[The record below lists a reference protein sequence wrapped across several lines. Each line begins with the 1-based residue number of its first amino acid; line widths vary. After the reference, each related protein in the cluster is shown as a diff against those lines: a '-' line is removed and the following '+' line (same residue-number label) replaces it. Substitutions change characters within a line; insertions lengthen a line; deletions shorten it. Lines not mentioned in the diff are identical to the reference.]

1 MTQKRIVAVLS
12 GLMFIFGALQFND
25 PDPLLWVSIYF
36 GVGLLGVIILF
47 KKLPNVLFLLII
59 TGVLAYMASF
69 LPDVF
74 SWIQEG
80 FPAITG
86 KMAKAR
92 PYTELMREFFG
103 LFISA
108 LILIYMHRYN
118 KANTNNP

>member
-1 MTQKRIVAVLS
+1 MKGKWIVIVLS
-12 GLMFIFGALQFND
+12 GLMVLFGLVQFND

-36 GVGLLGVIILF
+36 GVGLVGIMTFFNKVPVILYRALITALVVYMLF
-47 KKLPNVLFLLII
+47 
-59 TGVLAYMASF
+59 F

-74 SWIQEG
+74 SWIREG

-108 LILIYMHRYN
+108 LILNYFYRYN